1 MKAGDW
7 KGLAEGLLG
16 VALAAARVQMAHLAA
31 GVRAESKA
39 DNSPVTIA
47 DKESEAIILAGLAR
61 VAPGVPVVSEEAAAD
76 GVVPEIGNAFFLVDP
91 LDGTKP
97 FIRGEPHFTINIA
110 LIEDRQPTFGLLY
123 APAIPDFYVTVAPG
137 ELLAARL
144 PPDSAPATLAAAGL
158 VQLRSRL
165 PDPNGL
171 SALTSQSHLNA
182 ATRNFLDRYHV
193 VDKRAVSSSLKFG
206 LIARGEADV
215 YPRVGDTSEWDTAA
229 GHAVLAA
236 AGGTVITLEG
246 EPLLYG
252 KPGFL
257 NPSFVAWG
265 RTPLAP
271 RR

>member
-110 LIEDRQPTFGLLY
+110 LIEGRRRGAQRQ
-123 APAIPDFYVTVAPG
+123 G
-137 ELLAARL
+137 EG
-144 PPDSAPATLAAAGL
+144 SCSG
-158 VQLRSRL
+158 
-165 PDPNGL
+165 
-171 SALTSQSHLNA
+171 
-182 ATRNFLDRYHV
+182 
-193 VDKRAVSSSLKFG
+193 
-206 LIARGEADV
+206 
-215 YPRVGDTSEWDTAA
+215 
-229 GHAVLAA
+229 GHK
-236 AGGTVITLEG
+236 ITH
-246 EPLLYG
+246 
-252 KPGFL
+252 FD
-257 NPSFVAWG
+257 
-265 RTPLAP
+265 
-271 RR
+271 

>member
-1 MKAGDW
+1 
-7 KGLAEGLLG
+7 
-16 VALAAARVQMAHLAA
+16 
-31 GVRAESKA
+31 
-39 DNSPVTIA
+39 
-47 DKESEAIILAGLAR
+47 
-61 VAPGVPVVSEEAAAD
+61 
-76 GVVPEIGNAFFLVDP
+76 
-91 LDGTKP
+91 
-97 FIRGEPHFTINIA
+97 
-110 LIEDRQPTFGLLY
+110 
-123 APAIPDFYVTVAPG
+123 
-137 ELLAARL
+137 
-144 PPDSAPATLAAAGL
+144 
-158 VQLRSRL
+158 
-165 PDPNGL
+165 
-171 SALTSQSHLNA
+171 
-182 ATRNFLDRYHV
+182 V